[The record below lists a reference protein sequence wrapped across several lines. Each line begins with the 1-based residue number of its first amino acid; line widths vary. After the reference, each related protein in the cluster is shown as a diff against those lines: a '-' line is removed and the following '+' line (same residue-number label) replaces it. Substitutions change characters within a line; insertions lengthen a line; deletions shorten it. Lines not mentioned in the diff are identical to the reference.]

1 MNKLKTWNKNYK
13 KLNKKKIYLNKE
25 IMKKKILMTRFE
37 MKYIIILNY
46 SWKKFYKKK
55 KTYKLNLDKCKTKL
69 LI

>member
-13 KLNKKKIYLNKE
+13 KLNKKKIYLYKE

-55 KTYKLNLDKCKTKL
+55 KNL
-69 LI
+69 